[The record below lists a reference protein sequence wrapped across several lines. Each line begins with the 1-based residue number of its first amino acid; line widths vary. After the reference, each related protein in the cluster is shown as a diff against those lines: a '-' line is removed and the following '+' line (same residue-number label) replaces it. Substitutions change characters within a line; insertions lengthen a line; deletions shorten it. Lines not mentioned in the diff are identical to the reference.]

1 MFLAMHSISG
11 ALRLLSPSS
20 DKSLTSEP
28 EPDEKIEEFED
39 NEICPHCHL
48 NYDRVPPLPDGE
60 HRRSSANLHSHGS
73 RDISPRNKASAIE
86 IFLIASIFN
95 VSNLEILVICNCLS
109 YG

>member
-1 MFLAMHSISG
+1 MFIAMHSISG

-20 DKSLTSEP
+20 DKRLASEP
-28 EPDEKIEEFED
+28 ESEEKIEELQD

-60 HRRSSANLHSHGS
+60 KRRSSSNIHGHGS
-73 RDISPRNKASAIE
+73 RDISPRNKASALD

-95 VSNLEILVICNCLS
+95 MSN
-109 YG
+109 